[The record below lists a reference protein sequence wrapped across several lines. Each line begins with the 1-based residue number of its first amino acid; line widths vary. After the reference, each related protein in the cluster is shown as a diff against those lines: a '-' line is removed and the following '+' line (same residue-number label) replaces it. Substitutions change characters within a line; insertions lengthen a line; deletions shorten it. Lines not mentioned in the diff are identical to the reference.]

1 MENTLTM
8 QLEKLVQLRHESPV
22 RVIAE
27 ALEVGIAELFR
38 ESVLRRYF
46 RGDLSKK
53 RAVQLV
59 GLHAV
64 KLAEQQNKAVLKDIA
79 WGTKDG

>member
-27 ALEVGIAELFR
+27 ALEIGIAELFQ
-38 ESVLRRYF
+38 ESVLKRYLN
-46 RGDLSKK
+46 GDLSKK
-53 RAVQLV
+53 RAIQLV
-59 GLHAV
+59 GIRV
-64 KLAEQQNKAVLKDIA
+64 VELAEQQNKAVLKDIA
-79 WGTKDG
+79 WGLKDG